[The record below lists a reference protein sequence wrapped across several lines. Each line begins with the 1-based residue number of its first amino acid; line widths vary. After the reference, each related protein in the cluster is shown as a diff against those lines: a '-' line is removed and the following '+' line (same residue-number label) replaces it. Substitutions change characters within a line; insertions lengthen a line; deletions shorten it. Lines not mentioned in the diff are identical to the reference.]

1 MLHPTIRRKR
11 APNIWEDMFNVR
23 NEFDRLLRRR
33 DDAEVTSAWCPVVD
47 VSDSQDAVV
56 LQAELPGVAPE
67 QVDVSVENSV
77 LTISG
82 EKKHVH
88 EEGKDGSEYHLV
100 ERRYGRFER
109 SFSLPRTVD
118 SEKVDATVTNGVLT
132 VTLPKVEAAKP
143 RKIAVKVSAN

>member
-1 MLHPTIRRKR
+1 MLYPTLWRRR
-11 APNIWEDMFNVR
+11 APNLWDEMFNMR
-23 NEFDRLLRRR
+23 NEFDRILGRR

-47 VSDSQDAVV
+47 VSESEEALV
-56 LQAELPGVAPE
+56 LNAELPGITPE
-67 QVDVSVENSV
+67 QVDVSVESGV

-82 EKKHVH
+82 EKKHER
-88 EEGKDGSEYHLV
+88 EEGKEGSEYHLL

-118 SEKVDATVTNGVLT
+118 PEKVDATFSNGMLT

>member
-1 MLHPTIRRKR
+1 MLYPTLWRRR
-11 APNIWEDMFNVR
+11 APNLWDEMFNMR
-23 NEFDRLLRRR
+23 NEFDRILNRR

-47 VSDSQDAVV
+47 VAESEEALV
-56 LQAELPGVAPE
+56 LQAELPGITPE
-67 QVDVSVENSV
+67 QVDVSVESGV

-82 EKKHVH
+82 EKKHER
-88 EEGKDGSEYHLV
+88 EEGEEGSEYHLL

-118 SEKVDATVTNGVLT
+118 PEKVDATFSNGVLT